1 MSMSDP
7 IADMLTRVRNAIL
20 REHKEVTIPS
30 SKMKENVAKVLVA
43 EGFIVDYEVQSA
55 KIGIE
60 LVIKLKYD
68 SKGESIIRSIQRVS
82 KPGLRI
88 FKGFKEIKPLLNG
101 QGIYVVSTSKGV
113 MSDAQ
118 CRQQMIGGEV
128 ICAVS

>member
-7 IADMLTRVRNAIL
+7 IADMLTRVRNALL
-20 REHKEVTIPS
+20 REHKEVIIPS
-30 SKMKENVAKVLVA
+30 SKIKENVAKVLVA

>member
-1 MSMSDP
+1 MSDP
-7 IADMLTRVRNAIL
+7 IADMLTRVRNALL
-20 REHKEVTIPS
+20 REHKEVIIPS
-30 SKMKENVAKVLVA
+30 SKIKENVAKVLVA

>member
-1 MSMSDP
+1 MSDP
-7 IADMLTRVRNAIL
+7 IADMLTRIRNALL

-30 SKMKENVAKVLVA
+30 SKTKEAIAKVLAA
-43 EGFIVDYEVQSA
+43 EGFITDYEVKTA
-55 KIGIE
+55 DVGFK

-68 SKGESIIRSIQRVS
+68 SRGESIIRSIQRIS

-118 CRQQMIGGEV
+118 CRQQMVGGEL

>member
-20 REHKEVTIPS
+20 REHKEVVIPS
-30 SKMKENVAKVLVA
+30 SKIKENVAKVLAA
-43 EGFIVDYEVQSA
+43 EGFIVDYAVQPA
-55 KIGIE
+55 EIGIE

-68 SKGESIIRSIQRVS
+68 SQGESIIRSIQRVS
-82 KPGLRI
+82 KPGLRV
-88 FKGFKEIKPLLNG
+88 FKGSKDIKPLLNG
-101 QGIYVVSTSKGV
+101 QGIYVVSTSRGV

-118 CRQQMIGGEV
+118 CRQHMVGGEV